1 VIKLDDVLKG
11 YVDVDKGTAKKLV
24 LDPTCCWQ
32 RELLGY
38 GLLIGPNETF
48 GSAVLRI
55 DKHDVLRI
63 AAWGVD

>member
-1 VIKLDDVLKG
+1 MCGGYDVG
-11 YVDVDKGTAKKLV
+11 D
-24 LDPTCCWQ
+24 
-32 RELLGY
+32 

-48 GSAVLRI
+48 GSADLRI